1 MSATASSTNHFDAS
15 RMPFTANRQFKHTA
29 LKSSTGQ
36 LSGALADRFQQD

>member
-15 RMPFTANRQFKHTA
+15 RMPFTANRQFKHIA
-29 LKSSTGQ
+29 MESRTGQ